1 MSVQSRVG
9 GRRRRLGIVLLVL
22 LAVALL
28 RWGFQALSDEPEIA
42 LEMGGTYEDL
52 REHSTANF
60 SQLIP
65 GHVWFGIP
73 KTDARL
79 RFIDPQYG
87 FVTPPARFF
96 TVGFDDN
103 LIDGIRMS
111 PQIEPLLLDDVL
123 KVVLNLQDQWRESG
137 WIPIRQRSAPPFADT
152 SEWRVRLRDVNKGGT
167 TYWQAGD
174 KYQVL
179 LRVHR
184 FKDNKRPNEERYMIT
199 LNLGKPWLPTHT
211 EFPVLAR

>member
-9 GRRRRLGIVLLVL
+9 GRCRRPGIVLLVL

-28 RWGFQALSDEPEIA
+28 RWGFQALADEPEIA

-52 REHSTANF
+52 RERSTANF

-73 KTDARL
+73 KSDARL

-87 FVTPPARFF
+87 FSTSQARFF
-96 TVGFDDN
+96 TVSFDSN
-103 LIDGIRMS
+103 LIIDVRMS
-111 PQIEPLLLDDVL
+111 PQIEPLLLDDAL
-123 KVVLNLQDQWRESG
+123 KVVLDLQDQWRQSG
-137 WIPIRQRSAPPFADT
+137 WVIIWPKDDPPFADT
-152 SEWRVRLRDVNKGGT
+152 PEWRAQLRDVNKGGR

-174 KYQVL
+174 KYQAML
-179 LRVHR
+179 IMNR
-184 FKDNKRPNEERYMIT
+184 FKDKKRPSEERYMIT
-199 LNLGKPWLPTHT
+199 LSLAKPWLPIDT
-211 EFPVLAR
+211 ELPVFAR